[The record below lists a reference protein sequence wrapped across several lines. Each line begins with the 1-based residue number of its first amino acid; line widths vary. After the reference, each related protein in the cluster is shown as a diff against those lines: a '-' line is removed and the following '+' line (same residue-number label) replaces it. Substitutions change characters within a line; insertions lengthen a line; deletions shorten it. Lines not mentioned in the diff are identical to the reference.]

1 MSTRQW
7 WQIVSAILVGTSA
20 AVALWLVLARI
31 WPILV
36 LFALGAALAQLLD
49 PYLNRLKK
57 RGWTRL
63 QAVWLVSLVGI
74 VVLGLLMTWLVP
86 TLLMQV
92 ESLAKAWPSYT
103 AKAQALY
110 DKTNEWILSH
120 VEPPETAKRYQAF
133 LDERSTEF
141 QVWLA
146 QKLPVVL
153 GWISGQVFRGASF
166 FLILLMLLLIVFH
179 FMLIIDAF
187 RESVKSV
194 LPEAAVPH
202 VTVITKQIGLL
213 VGQYFRGLLTSAA
226 CVAVLSALG
235 LWLLGLVFGTR
246 HGLLIGLLAGVLYV
260 VPWIGGAIVQVLAIF
275 FGYTTAT
282 RDPGW
287 SALASWAV
295 VFIVN
300 QGCDTLLMPAIVGRR
315 VGLHPLAVLFGILC
329 GYQLFGVAGVILAT
343 PIMVSVKI
351 ILAHWLP
358 VKGIPATERAP
369 REPLELDLGATASK
383 VYGLARAWGG
393 LLERAFVRQ
402 VHIPEDETEAG
413 GADTGKPDAQPPPNQ
428 DSDTSAVE

>member
-153 GWISGQVFRGASF
+153 G
-166 FLILLMLLLIVFH
+166 
-179 FMLIIDAF
+179 
-187 RESVKSV
+187 
-194 LPEAAVPH
+194 
-202 VTVITKQIGLL
+202 
-213 VGQYFRGLLTSAA
+213 
-226 CVAVLSALG
+226 
-235 LWLLGLVFGTR
+235 
-246 HGLLIGLLAGVLYV
+246 
-260 VPWIGGAIVQVLAIF
+260 
-275 FGYTTAT
+275 
-282 RDPGW
+282 
-287 SALASWAV
+287 
-295 VFIVN
+295 
-300 QGCDTLLMPAIVGRR
+300 
-315 VGLHPLAVLFGILC
+315 
-329 GYQLFGVAGVILAT
+329 
-343 PIMVSVKI
+343 
-351 ILAHWLP
+351 
-358 VKGIPATERAP
+358 
-369 REPLELDLGATASK
+369 
-383 VYGLARAWGG
+383 
-393 LLERAFVRQ
+393 
-402 VHIPEDETEAG
+402 
-413 GADTGKPDAQPPPNQ
+413 
-428 DSDTSAVE
+428 